1 VSETFAQKSMTPIPL
16 NGLST
21 ADSQSI
27 KSKIKG
33 LCFDIDDTFSSHG
46 KITAEAFQ
54 ALWNLKNAGI
64 KLIPV
69 TGRPAGWCD
78 HIARFWPVDAV
89 VGENG
94 AFTLYM
100 EGGKLKRFNTLNPT
114 DNTAAISKLAA
125 LRKTLETEFPGMS
138 YASDQAYREFDLA
151 IDFCE
156 DVPAWADSE
165 VQRLVKV
172 CEREGAIAKIS
183 SIHVNTW
190 FGQYTKIEG
199 IRKFLASD
207 AAKTLGLPAMNQLI
221 FAGDSPNDEPMFA
234 AFEESVGVAN
244 VRKFLAQMKHPP
256 KYITSQEMGAGF
268 AELARFLQM

>member
-1 VSETFAQKSMTPIPL
+1 MIPTPL

-21 ADSQSI
+21 TDSTTL

-64 KLIPV
+64 RLIPV

-100 EGGKLKRFNTLNPT
+100 DDGKLKRFNTLNPT

-125 LRKTLETEFPGMS
+125 LRKTLESEFTGMS

-156 DVPAWADSE
+156 DVPAWEESE

-190 FGQYTKIEG
+190 FGRYTKIEG
-199 IRKFLASD
+199 IQKFLASD
-207 AAKTLGLPAMNQLI
+207 AAKKLGLPAMNQLI

-244 VRKFLAQMKHPP
+244 VRKFLSQMKHPP

-268 AELARFLQM
+268 SELARFLQT

>member
-1 VSETFAQKSMTPIPL
+1 MEKQ
-16 NGLST
+16 GLL
-21 ADSQSI
+21 
-27 KSKIKG
+27 SKLKG
-33 LCFDIDDTFSSHG
+33 LCFDIDDTFSTHG

-54 ALWNLKNAGI
+54 ALWDLKRAGV

-94 AFTLYM
+94 AFTLFM
-100 EGGKLKRFNTLNPT
+100 EKDGVGNLKTEKLRRFDTLPES
-114 DNTAAISKLAA
+114 DNVTAKSKLTA
-125 LRKTLETEFPGMS
+125 LRATIEKEFPGCR

-156 DVPAWADSE
+156 DVAPWKDSE
-165 VQRLVKV
+165 VTRLVNV
-172 CEREGAIAKIS
+172 CENAGAIAKIS

-190 FGQYTKIEG
+190 FGKYTKIEG
-199 IRKFLASD
+199 IQKFLASD
-207 AAKTLGLPAMNQLI
+207 GAKKLALPAMNQLI
-221 FAGDSPNDEPMFA
+221 FAGDSPNDEPMFG

-244 VRKFLAQMKHPP
+244 VKKYLPMMKTPP
-256 KYITSQEMGAGF
+256 KYITTSEAGVGF
-268 AELARFLQM
+268 AELASFLRGK